1 MRIVA
6 AAAASRPPAGR
17 YTPGVAGPGRVIYE
31 NPFTIFSLDEA
42 RGLVWMERTREPLP
56 DADLLRAQL
65 AEITALLDR
74 LDLSQLGLVIDS
86 RAPVGRND
94 PAFEAMM
101 QEFTG
106 TMTRRF
112 PRIAVLIRSAVG
124 RLQAQRLARQD
135 PSWRPLLVTEDV
147 DAAIRHARGER

>member
-1 MRIVA
+1 MIH
-6 AAAASRPPAGR
+6 
-17 YTPGVAGPGRVIYE
+17 E
-31 NPFTIFSLDEA
+31 NAHTIFTLDEA

-56 DADLLRAQL
+56 SAEVLRAQI
-65 AEITALLDR
+65 AEITAILDR
-74 LDLSQLGLVIDS
+74 LDLSRLGLIVDS

-101 QEFTG
+101 QEFTV
-106 TMTRRF
+106 TMTSRF

-135 PSWRPLLVTEDV
+135 PTWRPLLVTDDLDE
-147 DAAIRHARGER
+147 AIRHARGLS